1 MRIRID
7 VFHHHGIEGR
17 EFAELKAGLTR
28 ILHEILSLEDRMTKE
43 LDNLTAEVTD
53 IETQADSIIAL
64 CNGLSTQLAD
74 IKEDPVAIQALA
86 DSLKIKAQAIADAVA
101 ANTPPAV

>member
-17 EFAELKAGLTR
+17 EFAELKTGLTR
-28 ILHEILSLEDRMTKE
+28 ILNEVLNLEDKVTKE

-64 CNGLSTQLAD
+64 CNGLSALLTAA
-74 IKEDPVAIQALA
+74 KEDPVAIQALA
-86 DSLKIKAQAIADAVA
+86 DSLKVKAQAITDAVA